1 MVWRCESLLATGKEV
16 LNGWPSSSLN
26 VLLWELARIRMLVFG
41 ATFILIRF
49 TARQKVATIL
59 SIIAGLADFILG
71 LIALIT
77 GILRLK
83 IWLLLLWWTLLKH
96 RLLARHIS

>member
-1 MVWRCESLLATGKEV
+1 
-16 LNGWPSSSLN
+16 
-26 VLLWELARIRMLVFG
+26 MLVFG
-41 ATFILIRF
+41 ATFILKRF

-96 RLLARHIS
+96 RLLARHISCHLLLLLMLRIAHLHWIQLLLRMHRLGLVL